1 MKKLVLIAAVIAAG
15 ASVASAG
22 EVYGGVGFP
31 GTTVGY
37 AHQLPNGLQLRGEY
51 TFGIK
56 ASKNGVHGGATYT
69 GNLKTNTGSA
79 LVDWFPYNNG
89 FRVSGGLAFND
100 ARLALT
106 STSVASVGGTA
117 INAGSGATFD
127 MDVKFPSVTPYIG
140 IGYSSLGKDQKG
152 WGFQSSVGLLVGKF
166 DVNAKTNLLNPNG
179 TASTLGTALGVT
191 PAQVQAEANK
201 VRDSLSSVS
210 ALPTFSL
217 GAAYRF

>member
-1 MKKLVLIAAVIAAG
+1 MKKLVLIAAVVAAG
-15 ASVASAG
+15 ASAASAG

-31 GTTVGY
+31 GTTIGY

-51 TFGIK
+51 TFGVK
-56 ASKNGVHGGATYT
+56 ASKNGTRGGATYT

-79 LVDWFPYNNG
+79 LVDWFPYSNG

-100 ARLALT
+100 TRLALT
-106 STSVASVGGTA
+106 STSIANVGGVT
-117 INAGSGATFD
+117 IPGGSGVSFD
-127 MDVKFPSVTPYIG
+127 VDVKFPSVTPYVG
-140 IGYSSLGKDQKG
+140 IGYSTLGKDQKG
-152 WGFQSSVGLLVGKF
+152 WGFQSSLGVLVGKF
-166 DVNAKTNLLNPNG
+166 DVNAKTNLLKLDG
-179 TASTLGTALGVT
+179 TQSALGATVGVT